1 MMAEGSVKRTAGML
15 GRSLAT
21 GVAGIANLPFL
32 ASNLGSLAGRYVGEK
47 LRGEKID
54 EPVKQFDYPSEK
66 VRRAIDKL
74 SGDKYK
80 PETLGEKL
88 GAGAAEF
95 AAGGIGSLLYK
106 AAGKAIPA
114 LLPQSGRELA
124 GLVTAGAGSAL
135 GEEAFPQNPALGSLG
150 GALLGGR
157 VANARVPKGPE
168 KTAGEFLEREGKLS
182 QAKPLEEA
190 GELIKKGASKYKE
203 YASKESNK
211 LYGVAEELID
221 KNATVPL
228 SKTRST
234 IESMLTGKTAGHEKL
249 LRDSPAGKLL
259 EDIRNDIA
267 VNEGHL
273 PYETAKLYK
282 DELSDLITTHGQL
295 GNKAQGRIKNIS
307 SILDNEISSNLK
319 KTNPEAH
326 KALGAANDFYK
337 RLSERDRDIFNTL
350 IGEESGTGAF
360 KKVLSD
366 AKNVDAKKFE
376 VAMKH
381 LGKSDRETL
390 SSSMISELG
399 KNAENDFGFRTFIKN
414 FKGLEKNAQKV
425 VLSGLPKS
433 SQEKFL
439 KLMEIGEGPGK
450 TLDRLWP
457 VALGAGIGGPLGAL
471 GGQYLHS
478 LARTSPRLL
487 PIPEFIDGI
496 YKASKIKNIGQQ
508 KSLILKTLK
517 DIRHTHPELKE
528 DIKLLKDGIEEYHK
542 FSGEN
547 DSSKFMR
554 GIIDEETRPE
564 EEKKD
569 SQRFMESLS

>member
-1 MMAEGSVKRTAGML
+1 MAESSAKRTAGIL

-21 GVAGIANLPFL
+21 GAAGLANLPFL

-47 LRGEKID
+47 LRGEKIN
-54 EPVKQFDYPSEK
+54 EPVEQFEYPSEK
-66 VRRAIDKL
+66 VRKAIDTL

-80 PETLGEKL
+80 PKTLGEKL

-95 AAGGIGSLLYK
+95 AAGGIGSIPYK
-106 AAGKAIPA
+106 VAGKAIPG

-124 GLVTAGAGSAL
+124 GLATAGAGSAL
-135 GEEAFPQNPALGSLG
+135 GEEALPENPALGSIG

-157 VANARVPKGPE
+157 IANARVPKGPE
-168 KTAGEFLEREGKLS
+168 KTAGEFLEKEGRLS
-182 QAKPLEEA
+182 QAKPIEEA
-190 GELIKKGASKYKE
+190 GELIKKGASKYRD
-203 YASKESNK
+203 YANSESNK
-211 LYGVAEELID
+211 LYGAAEKLID
-221 KNATVPL
+221 NDAAVPL
-228 SKTRST
+228 IKTRET
-234 IESMLTGKTAGHEKL
+234 IESMLAGKTAGHEKL

-259 EDIRNDIA
+259 ENIRNDIA

-282 DELSDLITTHGQL
+282 DELSDLVTTHGQL
-295 GNKAQGRIKNIS
+295 GNKAQGRIKNIT

-319 KTNPEAH
+319 KTNPEAYN
-326 KALGAANDFYK
+326 ALGVANDFYK
-337 RLSERDRDIFNTL
+337 KLSERDRDIFNTL

-381 LGKSDRETL
+381 LDKADRETL

-425 VLSGLPKS
+425 ILSGLPKS

-439 KLMEIGEGPGK
+439 KLMDIGEGPGK
-450 TLDRLWP
+450 
-457 VALGAGIGGPLGAL
+457 ALNKLGGAAIGAGVGGPAGAL
-471 GGQYLHS
+471 GGYYL
-478 LARTSPRLL
+478 ATVSPRLL
-487 PIPEFIDGI
+487 PIPEFIDGL
-496 YKASKIKNIGQQ
+496 YKASKIKGVGQQ
-508 KSLILKTLK
+508 KSFILKTLK

-528 DIKLLKDGIEEYHK
+528 DVKLFKEGVEEAHK
-542 FSGEN
+542 FSG
-547 DSSKFMR
+547 DDDASKFMR
-554 GIIDEETRPE
+554 DIIDDETKPE
-564 EEKKD
+564 EEKD
-569 SQRFMESLS
+569 DVQRFIESLS

>member
-1 MMAEGSVKRTAGML
+1 MAEGSIKRATGML

-21 GVAGIANLPFL
+21 GVAGLANLPFL

-47 LRGEKID
+47 LRGEKVP
-54 EPVKQFDYPSEK
+54 EPLKQLEYPSEK
-66 VRRAIDKL
+66 VRKAIDTL
-74 SGDKYK
+74 SGEKYK
-80 PETLGEKL
+80 PRTLGEKL
-88 GAGAAEF
+88 GSGAIEF
-95 AAGGIGSLLYK
+95 AAGGLGSLPYK

-124 GLVTAGAGSAL
+124 GLGLAGAGSAA
-135 GEEAFPQNPALGSLG
+135 GEEAFPENPALGSLG

-157 VANARVPKGPE
+157 LGNARVPKSAE
-168 KTAGEFLEREGKLS
+168 RTAGEFLEKEGKIS

-190 GELIKKGASKYKE
+190 GALIKKGASRYKE
-203 YASKESNK
+203 HAGKESNK
-211 LYGVAEELID
+211 LYNAAEALID
-221 KNATVPL
+221 KDATVPL
-228 SKTRST
+228 SKTRET
-234 IESMLTGKTAGHEKL
+234 IESMLSGKTSGHERL
-249 LRDSPAGKLL
+249 LRDSAAGKLL
-259 EDIRNDIA
+259 GDIRNDIA
-267 VNEGHL
+267 ANEGHL

-295 GNKAQGRIKNIS
+295 GNKAQGRIKHIS

-319 KTNPEAH
+319 KTNPKAH
-326 KALGAANDFYK
+326 QALGQANDFYK
-337 RLSERDRDIFNTL
+337 SLSERDRDIFNSL

-381 LGKSDRETL
+381 LDKADRESL

-399 KNAENDFGFRTFIKN
+399 KNTENDFGFKTFIKN
-414 FKGLEKNAQKV
+414 FKGLEDNAKKV

-433 SQEKFL
+433 SQKKFL
-439 KLMEIGEGPGK
+439 ELTKIGEGPGK
-450 TLDRLWP
+450 TISK
-457 VALGAGIGGPLGAL
+457 LGSIAVGASVGGPLGAL
-471 GGQYLHS
+471 GGYS
-478 LARTSPRLL
+478 LSKLSPNLL

-508 KSLILKTLK
+508 KSFILKTLK

-528 DIKLLKDGIEEYHK
+528 DIKLFKEGVEEAHK
-542 FSGEN
+542 FSGDDDE
-547 DSSKFMR
+547 SKFMR
-554 GIIDEETRPE
+554 GILDEESEPE
-564 EEKKD
+564 QEKDDVQK
-569 SQRFMESLS
+569 FMESLS